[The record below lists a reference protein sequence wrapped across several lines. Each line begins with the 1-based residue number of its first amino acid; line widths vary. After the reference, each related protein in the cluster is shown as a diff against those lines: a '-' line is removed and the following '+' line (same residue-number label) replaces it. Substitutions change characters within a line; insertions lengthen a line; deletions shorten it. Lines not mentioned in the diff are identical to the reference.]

1 MAYLPFGDESLP
13 TAQLAVDRFC
23 AQGVTAVGPAYRCA
37 CFAVPSKLLR
47 KLADKAGEADRHVIH
62 GHIESASR
70 LRTQRSAWVPLAPA
84 ASPPQALHSAP
95 SWRRSV
101 FDAGTGTVLPGK
113 SVRDEGD
120 KPVKDHAANQAYDNA
135 GITLDFYLK
144 VFGRH
149 SIDNRSMRVESAV
162 HFGKNF
168 GNAMWTGDRMVYG
181 DGDQNVSGFTAAL
194 DIIAHELTHGVTQHM
209 IAGGLGVVRV
219 APKDREFK
227 EQTHALQ
234 GQSGALNESFSDVFG
249 SMVKQWHAGQDVTQ
263 ANWLLGEHMLAP
275 QHGRAIRS
283 LKDPGN
289 RQLTWYEDEQFKN
302 MDQYVDGADVH
313 DGSGIPNH
321 AFYLAARKIGGYSWE
336 KAGPIWY
343 EAFAKLKPKASF
355 KDAAR
360 ATTDVASQRFGVKS
374 KECKAVMS
382 AWQAVK
388 VIT

>member
-1 MAYLPFGDESLP
+1 MAGRPRDSASLP
-13 TAQLAVDRFC
+13 TVQRAGSSSC
-23 AQGVTAVGPAYRCA
+23 ASGFTAGGAAYRCA

-47 KLADKAGEADRHVIH
+47 KLADKAGETERHVIH
-62 GHIESASR
+62 EHIESASR
-70 LRTQRSAWVPLAPA
+70 FRTQRSAWVHQAPA
-84 ASPPQALHSAP
+84 ASPPQALYST
-95 SWRRSV
+95 SSYRRSV
-101 FDAGTGTVLPGK
+101 FDAGTGTLLPGK
-113 SVRDEGD
+113 PVRDEGD
-120 KPVKDHAANQAYDNA
+120 KPVKDHAVNQAYDNA

-144 VFGRH
+144 FFGRH
-149 SIDNRSMRVESAV
+149 SIDNRGMRVESAV

-168 GNAMWTGDRMVYG
+168 GNAMWTGDWMVYG

-194 DIIAHELTHGVTQHM
+194 DIIAHELTHGVTQHL
-209 IAGGLGVVRV
+209 IVGGLGVVRV

-263 ANWLLGEHMLAP
+263 ASWLLGEHMLAP
-275 QHGRAIRS
+275 QHGLAIRS

-289 RQLTWYEDEQFKN
+289 RQQTWYEDEQFKT

-321 AFYLAARKIGGYSWE
+321 AFYLAARKIGGYAWE

-343 EAFAKLKPKASF
+343 EAFAKLKPRATF
-355 KDAAR
+355 QDAAR
-360 ATTDVASQRFGVKS
+360 ATVDAASQRFGVKS

-382 AWQAVK
+382 AWLAVK
-388 VIT
+388 VVT

>member
-1 MAYLPFGDESLP
+1 MAHFPHGDEALS
-13 TAQLAVDRFC
+13 TAQLAVDRFF
-23 AQGVTAVGPAYRCA
+23 APEVTAKGPAYRCA

-47 KLADKAGEADRHVIH
+47 KLAVKAGEADRHVIH
-62 GHIESASR
+62 GHMESAAR
-70 LRTQRSAWVPLAPA
+70 LRSQRSAWVPQALAV
-84 ASPPQALHSAP
+84 SPPQALHPAP
-95 SWRRSV
+95 SYRRSV
-101 FDAGTGTVLPGK
+101 FDAGTDTVLPGK
-113 SVRDEGD
+113 PIRDEGD

-149 SIDNRSMRVESAV
+149 SIDNRRMRVESAV

-168 GNAMWTGDRMVYG
+168 GNAMWTGERMVYG
-181 DGDQNVSGFTAAL
+181 DGDQNVSGFTDAL
-194 DIIAHELTHGVTQHM
+194 DIIAHELTHGVTQYM

-263 ANWLLGEHMLAP
+263 ASWLLGEHMLAP

-289 RQLTWYEDEQFKN
+289 RKLTWYEDEQFKN
-302 MDQYVDGADVH
+302 MDQYVEGADVH

-321 AFYLAARKIGGYSWE
+321 AFYLAAQKMGGYAWE

-355 KDAAR
+355 RDAAR
-360 ATTDVASQRFGVKS
+360 ATTDVASQRFGVRS
-374 KECKAVMS
+374 KERKAVMS